1 MAAPKKIT
9 PEMETEILRRR
20 AAGEG
25 IVPIAVDLDIAHQT
39 VSKITKRD
47 AQKRATDREPERHST
62 APRKPQAPKRQRSEP
77 AKQIVRHPLLPTVF
91 ANRDERLAY
100 YQHHKLESQND
111 WLNYNDAIRG
121 RETPAERRA
130 RTRGT
135 PLPLRG

>member
-1 MAAPKKIT
+1 MK
-9 PEMETEILRRR
+9 
-20 AAGEG
+20 
-25 IVPIAVDLDIAHQT
+25 H
-39 VSKITKRD
+39 
-47 AQKRATDREPERHST
+47 
-62 APRKPQAPKRQRSEP
+62 
-77 AKQIVRHPLLPTVF
+77 IVRHPLLPTVF